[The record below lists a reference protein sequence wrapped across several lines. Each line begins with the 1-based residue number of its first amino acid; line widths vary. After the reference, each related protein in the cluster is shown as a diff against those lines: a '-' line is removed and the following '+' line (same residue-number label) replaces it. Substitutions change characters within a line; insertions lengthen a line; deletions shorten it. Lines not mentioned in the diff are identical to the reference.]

1 MCSTNPL
8 KPSKMLAQTAIYIYA
23 GFISHQFQ
31 HKQTIIEYSTAILCL
46 VSNQSE
52 KQTWKSIRI
61 MITFRDD
68 AAQKHTHT
76 IQTNYQRLNMFQHPA
91 HGSGRGF
98 VKLNVPYVVWLV
110 LDPPIQQNC
119 ACYAFPVSLKAKPI
133 NLPLHKFVCLHT
145 PAVYLPMFDSCCL
158 MIPSYNNKQ
167 LINYINTGSP
177 SIPSDKR
184 QANNFTCSY
193 LYIYNII

>member
-1 MCSTNPL
+1 
-8 KPSKMLAQTAIYIYA
+8 
-23 GFISHQFQ
+23 
-31 HKQTIIEYSTAILCL
+31 
-46 VSNQSE
+46 
-52 KQTWKSIRI
+52 
-61 MITFRDD
+61 
-68 AAQKHTHT
+68 
-76 IQTNYQRLNMFQHPA
+76 MFQHPA

-193 LYIYNII
+193 LYIYITLYNYINTSSHGTICWCPLSGNCSKRLWALYLSSSDWAAWDVSRSTVFSQESRNVRLVPVDGKFHTCQV